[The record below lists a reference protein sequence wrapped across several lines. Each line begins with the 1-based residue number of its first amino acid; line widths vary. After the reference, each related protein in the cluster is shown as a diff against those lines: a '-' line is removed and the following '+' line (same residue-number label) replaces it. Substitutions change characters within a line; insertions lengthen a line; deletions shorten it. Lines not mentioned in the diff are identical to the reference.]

1 MRDRGYTAHA
11 DPELHAAFDLTY
23 DYDGFEYLKDYFQG
37 KRPLCDYLNHVYI
50 QETLYPEDAVKLRFL
65 ENHDNLRAADV
76 IRGRDSLLNW
86 TVFYALLPGATLVH
100 AGQEIGATKTP
111 NLFEKDPVSWKDA
124 DVELMSFMQKVLGL
138 AKDIKEICKKFAVRE
153 LPAEGVV
160 KLTWLGDDIAYVALL
175 NLANK
180 HGEIHVD
187 GLGDAEVC
195 LGDAGDLRTFRIE
208 RMPVLVKI
216 PAV

>member
-1 MRDRGYTAHA
+1 
-11 DPELHAAFDLTY
+11 LTY

-37 KRPLCDYLNHVYI
+37 KRPLSDYLNHLYI
-50 QETLYPEDAVKLRFL
+50 QETLYPQDAVKLRFV

-86 TVFYALLPGATLVH
+86 TVFYALLPGAVLVH

-124 DVELMSFMQKVLGL
+124 DVEIMSFMQKVLGF
-138 AKDIKEICKKFAVRE
+138 AKDIKGICEKFAVEE
-153 LPAEGVV
+153 LAEGVV
-160 KLTWLGDDIAYVALL
+160 KLTWLGEGIAYVALL

-187 GLGDAEVC
+187 GLNKAEVC
-195 LGDAGDLRTFRIE
+195 LGDAGDRGRFRVE

-216 PAV
+216 PAM